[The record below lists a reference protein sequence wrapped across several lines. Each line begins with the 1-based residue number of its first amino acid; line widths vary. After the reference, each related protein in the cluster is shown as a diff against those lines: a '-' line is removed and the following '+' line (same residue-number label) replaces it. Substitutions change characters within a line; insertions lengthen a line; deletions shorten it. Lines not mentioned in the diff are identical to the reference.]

1 MKLKYQ
7 APKNSRIKTRFMSVT
22 TYGRRNLWYHEPTK
36 QWTTDPTV
44 LKGGYFSN
52 FMPCR
57 SVKAF
62 RRFLKKAPKGIEWIL
77 ISRYVGH
84 DVYAKT

>member
-7 APKNSRIKTRFMSVT
+7 APKNSRIKTRFMGVT
-22 TYGRRNLWYHEPTK
+22 TYDRLWYHKPTK
-36 QWTTDPTV
+36 QWTNDKDV
-44 LKGGYFSN
+44 LKGGNYSN

-62 RRFLKKAPKGIEWIL
+62 RRFLDKAPREIEWIL
-77 ISRYVGH
+77 INRYVGH